1 MHMCEIIRIHFQV
14 LCIHLKRFRF
24 DAFFSTKI
32 SRTIN
37 FPLTGLNMTPY
48 LKDATQNSTAC
59 TNYELISFISHLGNA
74 GGGLRMA
81 FKLTY

>member
-1 MHMCEIIRIHFQV
+1 MKLLEYSSQV

-48 LKDATQNSTAC
+48 LKDAAQNSSTC

-74 GGGLRMA
+74 GGE
-81 FKLTY
+81 